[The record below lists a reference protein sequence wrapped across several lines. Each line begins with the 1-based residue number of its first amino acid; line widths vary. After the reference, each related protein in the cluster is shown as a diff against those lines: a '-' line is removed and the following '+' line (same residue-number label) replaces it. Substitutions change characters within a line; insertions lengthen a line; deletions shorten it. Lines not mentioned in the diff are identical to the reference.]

1 MIQPH
6 CEKFQQETFND
17 YEPKEIRC
25 IKALLAAVIERAID
39 DFHSTGDL
47 QNAARCWL
55 SDDATAEM
63 SFIWCC
69 QALDQCPITC
79 RNCILNKTYVPPVET
94 RGRPRITSR
103 KTHL

>member
-6 CEKFQQETFND
+6 CEKFQQETFYNI
-17 YEPKEIRC
+17 EPKEIRC

-39 DFHSTGDL
+39 DFHSTGDIKH
-47 QNAARCWL
+47 AAKCWL
-55 SDDATAEM
+55 VDDATTEM

-69 QALDQCPITC
+69 QALDQCPNKC
-79 RNCILNKTYVPPVET
+79 KKYILNRLYVPPVET
-94 RGRPRITSR
+94 RGRPRVTSR